1 MAKRRYG
8 FDEEKIT
15 RFLKEGRGEGHGSDY
30 QPWLTIHDVSSHG
43 RSTRIHCHKTQR
55 EHHLLSDN
63 ETAVFLL
70 LDWSDAVTDIRE
82 QFPLDRELTRRI
94 ATEMGVTHPADPH
107 SRTDIVMT
115 TDFLVDMRVGNE
127 IKLMLRS
134 VKPSVEL
141 EDNRTLEKQEI
152 ERRYWELKGEDW
164 GLITDTDL
172 PEQRI
177 KNLRW
182 LHEMQ
187 SLEHMVSPYLGYW
200 EDRCTRFLASLSQA
214 NSMSIKQFVRYMEN
228 TQGFGTGEVLTTLR
242 HLAANKVISI
252 DLDAKFD
259 MNASINVIGI
269 NPAIVP
275 LKRIA

>member
-1 MAKRRYG
+1 MAKHRYG
-8 FDEEKIT
+8 FDEEKIA
-15 RFLKEGRGEGHGSDY
+15 RFIKEGRGEGHGRDY
-30 QPWLTIHDVSSHG
+30 QPWLTIQDVSSHG
-43 RSTRIHCHKTQR
+43 RSTRIHCRKTQR

-94 ATEMGVTHPADPH
+94 ATEMGVTHPIDPH
-107 SRTDIVMT
+107 TRCDIVMT

-127 IKLMLRS
+127 TKLMLRS

-152 ERRYWELKGEDW
+152 ERRYWEIKGEDW
-164 GLITDTDL
+164 GLIADTDL

-187 SLEHMVSPYLGYW
+187 SLEHMVSPYQGYW
-200 EDRCTRFLASLSQA
+200 DDRCTRFLASLSQA
-214 NSMSIKQFVRYMEN
+214 NSMSIKQFARHMEN
-228 TQGFGTGEVLTTLR
+228 SQGFGTGEALTTLR

-259 MNASINVIGI
+259 MNASITVIGI
-269 NPAIVP
+269 NPAAVP

>member
-8 FDEEKIT
+8 FDEEKIK

-30 QPWLTIHDVSSHG
+30 QPWLTIQDVSSHG
-43 RSTRIHCHKTQR
+43 RSTRIHCRKTQR

-94 ATEMGVTHPADPH
+94 ATEMGVAHPIDPH

-115 TDFLVDMRVGNE
+115 TDFFVDMRVGNE

-152 ERRYWELKGEDW
+152 ERRYWEIKGEDW

-187 SLEHMVSPYLGYW
+187 SLEHMVSPYQGYW
-200 EDRCTRFLASLSQA
+200 DDRCTRFLASLSQA
-214 NSMSIKQFVRYMEN
+214 NSMSIKQFARHMEN
-228 TQGFGTGEVLTTLR
+228 SQGFGTGEVLTTLR

-259 MNASINVIGI
+259 LNASINVISI
-269 NPAIVP
+269 NPAVVS

>member
-8 FDEEKIT
+8 FDEAKIA
-15 RFLKEGRGEGHGSDY
+15 RFLKEGRGEGHGSGY
-30 QPWLTIHDVSSHG
+30 QPWLTIQDVSSHG
-43 RSTRIHCHKTQR
+43 RSTRIHCRKTKR

-94 ATEMGVTHPADPH
+94 AAEMGVAHPVDSH

-127 IKLMLRS
+127 TKLMLRS

-152 ERRYWELKGEDW
+152 ERRYWEIKGEDW

-172 PEQRI
+172 PEQRT

-187 SLEHMVSPYLGYW
+187 SLEHMVSPYQGYW
-200 EDRCTRFLASLSQA
+200 DDRCTRFLASLSQA
-214 NSMSIKQFVRYMEN
+214 NSMSIKQFARHMEN
-228 TQGFGTGEVLTTLR
+228 SQGFGTGEVLTTLR

-269 NPAIVP
+269 NPAVVS

>member
-15 RFLKEGRGEGHGSDY
+15 RFLKEGRGEGHGKDC
-30 QPWLTIHDVSSHG
+30 QPWLTIQDVSSHG
-43 RSTRIHCHKTQR
+43 RSTRIHCRKTQR

-63 ETAVFLL
+63 ETAVFIL

-94 ATEMGVTHPADPH
+94 ATEMGIAHPVDPH
-107 SRTDIVMT
+107 SRTEIVMT
-115 TDFLVDMRVGNE
+115 TDFLVDVRGGANT
-127 IKLMLRS
+127 ILMARS
-134 VKPSVEL
+134 VKPITEL
-141 EDNRTLEKQEI
+141 DNERTLEKQEI
-152 ERRYWELKGEDW
+152 ERRYWEIKGVEW
-164 GLITDTDL
+164 GLITDFDL

-187 SLEHMVSPYLGYW
+187 SLEHMVSPYQGYW
-200 EDRCTRFLASLSQA
+200 DDRCTRFLASLSQA
-214 NSMSIKQFVRYMEN
+214 NSMNIKQLARHLEHA
-228 TQGFGTGEVLTTLR
+228 QGFGTGEVLTALR

-269 NPAIVP
+269 NPAAVP

>member
-8 FDEEKIT
+8 FDEAKIT

-30 QPWLTIHDVSSHG
+30 QPWLTIQDVSSHG
-43 RSTRIHCHKTQR
+43 RSTRIHCRKTQR

-94 ATEMGVTHPADPH
+94 ATEMGVTHPVDPH
-107 SRTDIVMT
+107 SRTEIVMT
-115 TDFLVDMRVGNE
+115 TDFLVDVRGGISTV
-127 IKLMLRS
+127 LMARS
-134 VKPSVEL
+134 VKPITEL
-141 EDNRTLEKQEI
+141 DNERTLEKQEI
-152 ERRYWELKGEDW
+152 ERRYWEIKGVEW
-164 GLITDTDL
+164 GLITDFDL

-187 SLEHMVSPYLGYW
+187 SLEYLEEPYSGYW
-200 EDRCTRFLASLSQA
+200 KDRCNRFLICLQQA
-214 NSMSIKQFVRYMEN
+214 TSMTIKQFNQHLESA
-228 TQGFGTGEVLTTLR
+228 QGFAKGEPLMIIR
-242 HLAANKVISI
+242 HLAANKKISI
-252 DLDAKFD
+252 NLDAKFD
-259 MNASINVIGI
+259 MSNLISVLGSSEISNLMSKTA
-269 NPAIVP
+269 
-275 LKRIA
+275 

>member
-15 RFLKEGRGEGHGSDY
+15 RFLKEGRGEGHGRDY
-30 QPWLTIHDVSSHG
+30 QPWLTIQDVSSHG
-43 RSTRIHCHKTQR
+43 RSTRIHCRKTQR

-70 LDWSDAVTDIRE
+70 LDWSDIVTDIRE

-94 ATEMGVTHPADPH
+94 ATEMGVAHPVDPH
-107 SRTDIVMT
+107 SRTEIVMT

-127 IKLMLRS
+127 TKLMLRS
-134 VKPSVEL
+134 VKPSAEL
-141 EDNRTLEKQEI
+141 EDDRTLEKQEI
-152 ERRYWELKGEDW
+152 ERRYWEIKGEDW

-187 SLEHMVSPYLGYW
+187 SLEHMVSPYQGYW
-200 EDRCTRFLASLSQA
+200 DDRCTRFLASLSQA
-214 NSMSIKQFVRYMEN
+214 NSMSIKQFVRHMEN
-228 TQGFGTGEVLTTLR
+228 SQGFGTGEVLTTLR

-259 MNASINVIGI
+259 LNASINVIGI
-269 NPAIVP
+269 NPAVVS